1 MFRASVQPTCPESLI
16 PPCFAGLPAD
26 PPSVIKH
33 PASGRFRSM
42 IRTPRPSLE
51 RAALVSAFTLFCA
64 SGSISAQ
71 QPTSG
76 SALEPVLSVE
86 GITEYR
92 LDNGLKVLLF
102 PDPSKPTTTVNITY
116 FVGSRHEAYG
126 ETGMAHLL
134 EHLVFKGTP
143 DHPDIPQELTE
154 HGAEPNGTTWYDRT
168 NYFETF
174 PSSDEN
180 LEWALDLEA
189 DRMIN
194 SHISREDLDS
204 EMTVVRNEMEAGENS
219 PFRILMQRTLS
230 TAYLWHNYGKS
241 TIGARSDIEN
251 VPIDRLKAFYGKYY
265 QPDNAMLVV
274 AGRFDEARALE
285 LIQEKFSVIPAPAR
299 EGANQLWETY
309 TSEPT
314 QDGERSV
321 TLERVGDTQVLMH
334 AYHVPPGSHEDFA
347 PVSVLAQVLG
357 DSPSGRLYK
366 ALVEADRA
374 AAVGAFAFQFK
385 EAGPLL
391 LFAQVR
397 EEDPIDVAAAFMAR
411 TVDAVIS
418 EPVTEEEVAR
428 ARANIIKNI
437 ELSFNDAQ
445 SMAISLSEWEAMGD
459 WRLFFLHRDRVAAV
473 DTEDVQNA
481 AVRYLKRSNR
491 TVGRFLP
498 TDNPD
503 RTAVPPEPNVDVLLQ
518 GYEGG
523 EAVAQGEEF
532 DPSPQNIEE
541 RTWRDTLPTG
551 FEVALLPK
559 ETRGETVVVNLTLRL
574 GSEESLMGRTTDG
587 SFAGGML
594 MRGTTA
600 LTRQDI
606 QDELDRLKTQ
616 ATVFGSARQAGARIE
631 TTRENLPAA
640 LTLVA
645 DVLKDPAFDAGEFEL
660 LRAERLAGLE
670 AQLSDPQAKAI
681 TALDRHMDPRD
692 PDHPDYTPTLEE
704 LVERLQNATLEGA
717 RSFHGEFYN
726 AGAGTLAVVGD
737 FDVDAVRSVVTEAF
751 SDWDGGIRF
760 ARIPDPYAEVPSEE
774 IVLETPDKANAFF
787 LARTDFAMT
796 DEHPD
801 YPAMALANFILG
813 GGFLNSRLATRVRQ
827 EEGLSYGIGS
837 QFQAHPIDE
846 AATWVAFAIYA
857 PENGDKLQ
865 AAITDEIR
873 KATSEGFTADE
884 VEAARSGYLEQRK
897 TQRAQDPS
905 LAGMLGQGLYFDRT
919 MEWEA
924 ELDRKIEGLTV
935 EQVNAA
941 LARYLDPDRMVIVK
955 AGDFAKAK
963 PVS

>member
-1 MFRASVQPTCPESLI
+1 MLSTYRLPVI
-16 PPCFAGLPAD
+16 PALLLAALTLLSAPGSIDAQA
-26 PPSVIKH
+26 
-33 PASGRFRSM
+33 
-42 IRTPRPSLE
+42 T
-51 RAALVSAFTLFCA
+51 RAA
-64 SGSISAQ
+64 
-71 QPTSG
+71 
-76 SALEPVLSVE
+76 SALEPVVSVE

-102 PDPSKPTTTVNITY
+102 PDASKPTATVNITY

-143 DHPDIPQELTE
+143 NHPDIPQELTE
-154 HGAEPNGTTWYDRT
+154 HGAQPNGTTWFDRT

-174 PSSDEN
+174 PSSEEN
-180 LEWALDLEA
+180 LDWALDLEA

-194 SHISREDLDS
+194 SYISREDLDS

-219 PFRILMQRTLS
+219 PFRILMERTLS

-251 VPIDRLKAFYGKYY
+251 VPIDRLQAFYRKYY

-274 AGRFDEARALE
+274 AGRFDESNALA
-285 LIQEKFSVIPAPAR
+285 LIEEKFAGIPAPVR
-299 EGANQLWETY
+299 EGANQLWDTY

-321 TLERVGDTQVLMH
+321 SLQRVGDTQVLMH

-347 PVSVLAQVLG
+347 PIAVLAQVLG

-366 ALVEADRA
+366 TLVETEQA

-391 LFAQVR
+391 MFAQVR
-397 EEDPIDVAAAFMAR
+397 EEDPLDVAAGTM
-411 TVDAVIS
+411 TQTIDAVVA
-418 EPVTEEEVAR
+418 EPVTEEEVER
-428 ARANIIKNI
+428 ARTNIVKNI

-459 WRLFFLHRDRVAAV
+459 WRLFFLHRDRVAQV
-473 DTEDVQNA
+473 STEDVQDA
-481 AVRYLKRSNR
+481 AVTYLKSSNR

-503 RTAVPPEPNVDVLLQ
+503 RTEVPEEPNVEVLLQ

-523 EAVAQGEEF
+523 EAVAQGEAF
-532 DPSPQNIEE
+532 DPSPDNIDE
-541 RTWRDTLPTG
+541 RTWRDELPSG

-559 ETRGETVVVNLTLRL
+559 KTRGETVVANLTLRL
-574 GSEESLMGRTTDG
+574 GDEESLMGRAPDG
-587 SFAGGML
+587 VFAGGML
-594 MRGTTA
+594 MRGSTT
-600 LTRQDI
+600 LSRQEI
-606 QDELDRLKTQ
+606 QDELDRLKAQ
-616 ATVFGSARQAGARIE
+616 ANVFGNARQAGARIE
-631 TTRENLPAA
+631 TTRENLPA
-640 LTLVA
+640 
-645 DVLKDPAFDAGEFEL
+645 VLELIVGVLQNPAFDAAEFEL
-660 LRAERLAGLE
+660 LREERLAGLE
-670 AQLSDPQAKAI
+670 TQLSDPQAKAI
-681 TALDRHMDPRD
+681 TALGRHMDPRD
-692 PDHPDYTPTLEE
+692 PDHPQYTPTLEE
-704 LVERLQNATLEGA
+704 EVQRIQNATLDGA
-717 RSFHGEFYN
+717 RSFHAEFYN
-726 AGAGTLAVVGD
+726 AGAGTLAIVGD
-737 FDVDAVRSVVTEAF
+737 FDVDAVRSVVTDAF
-751 SDWDGGIRF
+751 AGWEEGVRF
-760 ARIPDPYAEVPSEE
+760 ARIPDPYREVPTEE

-787 LARTDFAMT
+787 LARADFAMT

-801 YPAMALANFILG
+801 YAAMALANFMIG

-857 PENGDKLQ
+857 PENGDELQ
-865 AAITDEIR
+865 AAFADEIR
-873 KATSEGFTADE
+873 KATSEGFTAE
-884 VEAARSGYLEQRK
+884 EFEAARAGYLEQRK
-897 TQRAQDPS
+897 TQRAQDPQ
-905 LAGMLGQGLYFDRT
+905 LAGMLGAGLYFDRT

-924 ELDRKIEGLTV
+924 ELDQRLENLTV
-935 EQVNAA
+935 EEVNAA
-941 LARYLDPDRMVIVK
+941 VARYIDPENLVIVK
-955 AGDFAKAK
+955 AGDFAKGKA
-963 PVS
+963 VS